1 MMGNYDLIG
10 GGYAFT
16 RRPDPR
22 VAHQILAALGDARTI
37 VNVGAG
43 TGSYE
48 PAGAIAV
55 EPSIEMIRQRPVR
68 SAPVVRAIAERLP
81 FADRS
86 FDAALAI
93 LTIHHWSDRARGL
106 AELRRVA
113 PERVVILTYDPDCS
127 DWFWLVKDYLPEIAE
142 LDRKRLA
149 PIGDLGRD
157 LGAIRVVPVVVPADC
172 VDGFLCAFWR
182 RPEAY
187 LDPNVRRA
195 ISSFALLPAHTVQRG
210 VDRLAADLRSGR
222 WDERFGHLRRLESVD
237 LGYRL
242 VIAEHRGQE

>member
-1 MMGNYDLIG
+1 MMENYDSIG
-10 GGYAFT
+10 CGYAVT

-22 VAHQILAALGDARTI
+22 VAQQILAALGGARTI

-48 PAGAIAV
+48 PARAIAV
-55 EPSIEMIRQRPVR
+55 EPSIEMIRQRPHAA
-68 SAPVVRAIAERLP
+68 APVVRAIAERLP
-81 FADRS
+81 FADRA

-93 LTIHHWSDRARGL
+93 LTIHHWNDPARGL

-113 PERVVILTYDPDCS
+113 RERVVILTFDPDCS
-127 DWFWLVKDYLPEIAE
+127 DRFWLVRDYLPEIGE
-142 LDRKRLA
+142 LDRKRIA
-149 PIGDLGRD
+149 PIADLGRD
-157 LGAIRVVPVVVPADC
+157 LGAIRVVPVTVPADC
-172 VDGFLCAFWR
+172 ADGFLCAFWQ

-195 ISSFALLPAHTVQRG
+195 ISSFAMLPVDVAQAG
-210 VDRLAADLRSGR
+210 VDRLADDLRSGR